1 MTIGERGYV
10 NREWI
15 LKRPSVFQIYGLQ
28 SQLQF
33 NDTVAPSVL
42 NRATRVG
49 PPSPIV
55 IEKLVH
61 RAEGRDDAES
71 CTSSLRLSVLSED
84 RLQAAVMLA
93 KKDLRRKRQE
103 SISHLSVEHLL
114 ERSQNTSP
122 QKNNTD
128 HSFQVSSGG
137 TPKTSGQKNHT
148 KPSAQVIVCTP
159 PKPSGQP
166 RPGRT
171 PPTKDLSNEQQ
182 LSQEIRKLQKELST
196 YVQRIE
202 QLANKGRVVEVLEPD
217 VKRRM
222 EIRRQEQAA
231 RSARIIYVLQKQVK
245 EIQEDLDKLHSQ
257 NTKQTKK
264 FVTVD
269 RLAAAHRGAIRAVQ
283 VFINQLSDPAESKV
297 PTYCKELGQLIR
309 QLSLCSA
316 KVEVRQ
322 GSSVCQTALDIL
334 QKLETLDSAL
344 SKQEKPMERDPALQN
359 INPAEKTSAKVV
371 SRSTSPHHP
380 VKGPIKRTSRRGPP
394 RKPTTVKTAGSRMA
408 GKPHR
413 TSQSL
418 VKERNEVLKAGLE
431 SLMHNKQKRDTEPQ
445 KTKKTIS
452 AINPAHVKAGH
463 IQDCNFQQPT
473 VSSRLRENQ
482 VPERETTVPWIPT
495 SPHSPSRQRLAHIV
509 VASRPEPRC
518 LFSSVKNPEKQQP
531 QVKSVDNTQLSP
543 SSHDRKQ
550 VQNEAVRQAWLERM
564 TAERLRELN
573 LLSEEEADRINKLR
587 TTVGSPTQW
596 AEKAERVARER
607 IQPLLD
613 QAQQVAGGES
623 DALRQQLKAAV
634 NPEASAEVLS
644 EAVLDDLLED
654 AARALWTTERQ
665 QVAETE
671 AERRLQ
677 GPTLES
683 MLLRMEEMERDQE
696 EVRRRFGMISY
707 SDPHT
712 WDKGT
717 DGSSVKLPFV
727 AETHRYMSSSRP
739 ASPQP
744 IRLTKPVFNAPTTAD
759 IFLQEPVET
768 GAVSETSVLDEDSS
782 VFNDPSHAV
791 KPGVKS
797 SGGLYLSVPPSM
809 QRSIQK
815 YRENHD
821 AFLQL
826 LSHEAM
832 GNFNPWAIADSL
844 AEELMDEAL
853 ADVAAEFQDVSSL
866 RKLSASHWRMQNIAQ
881 ESVDSSD
888 DEFFD
893 AREVLEG
900 KTAMLLGMSQWN
912 SNDLVEQIET
922 LGHIDQTQALQTD
935 PVLACLPWL
944 MRLGPVRMWRRNGED
959 PGGQVLD
966 LN

>member
-1 MTIGERGYV
+1 MISDFQRGSPVTIGELGYV

-15 LKRPSVFQIYGLQ
+15 QKRPSVFQIYGLQ

-49 PPSPIV
+49 PPSPIL

-103 SISHLSVEHLL
+103 SISRLSVEHPM

-137 TPKTSGQKNHT
+137 TPKMSGQKNHT
-148 KPSAQVIVCTP
+148 KPGAQVMVCSP

-171 PPTKDLSNEQQ
+171 PPTKDLSHEQQ

-196 YVQRIE
+196 YVQRIQ
-202 QLANKGRVVEVLEPD
+202 QLTNKGRVVELLEPD

-269 RLAAAHRGAIRAVQ
+269 RLAAAHRGATRAMQ

-322 GSSVCQTALDIL
+322 GSSVPETALDIL
-334 QKLETLDSAL
+334 QKLETLESAL
-344 SKQEKPMERDPALQN
+344 SKQEKPIERDPDLQN

-371 SRSTSPHHP
+371 SRSTSPPHP
-380 VKGPIKRTSRRGPP
+380 VKGPTKRTSRRGPP
-394 RKPTTVKTAGSRMA
+394 PKPTTVKTAGSRMA

-413 TSQSL
+413 TSQLL

-431 SLMHNKQKRDTEPQ
+431 SLMHNKHKREIEPQ
-445 KTKKTIS
+445 RPKKNIS
-452 AINPAHVKAGH
+452 AINPAYVK
-463 IQDCNFQQPT
+463 DCNFQQPT
-473 VSSRLRENQ
+473 VSSRMRENQ
-482 VPERETTVPWIPT
+482 FPERETTVPWIPT
-495 SPHSPSRQRLAHIV
+495 SPHSPSRQRV

-518 LFSSVKNPEKQQP
+518 LFSSVKSPEKQQP

-550 VQNEAVRQAWLERM
+550 VQNEALRQAWLERM
-564 TAERLRELN
+564 TAERLTELN
-573 LLSEEEADRINKLR
+573 RLSEEEAERINKLR
-587 TTVGSPTQW
+587 TTVGSSTQW

-607 IQPLLD
+607 TQPSLD
-613 QAQQVAGGES
+613 QAQQVAGAES
-623 DALRQQLKAAV
+623 DALRQRLKTAV
-634 NPEASAEVLS
+634 KPEASADVLS

-707 SDPHT
+707 SDPYT
-712 WDKGT
+712 WDKSK
-717 DGSSVKLPFV
+717 D
-727 AETHRYMSSSRP
+727 THRKMSSSRP

-744 IRLTKPVFNAPTTAD
+744 IQLTKPVLNAPSTAD

-791 KPGVKS
+791 TPGVKRT
-797 SGGLYLSVPPSM
+797 GGLYLSVPPSM

-826 LSHEAM
+826 LSHEAV

-853 ADVAAEFQDVSSL
+853 ADVAAEFQDVCEEYAEAVFTSEFLQPVQSPT
-866 RKLSASHWRMQNIAQ
+866 ASV
-881 ESVDSSD
+881 S
-888 DEFFD
+888 
-893 AREVLEG
+893 
-900 KTAMLLGMSQWN
+900 
-912 SNDLVEQIET
+912 
-922 LGHIDQTQALQTD
+922 
-935 PVLACLPWL
+935 
-944 MRLGPVRMWRRNGED
+944 
-959 PGGQVLD
+959 
-966 LN
+966 

>member
-1 MTIGERGYV
+1 MISDFQRGSPLTIGELGYV

-15 LKRPSVFQIYGLQ
+15 KKRPSVFQMYGLQ
-28 SQLQF
+28 SQLRF

-49 PPSPIV
+49 PPSPIM

-61 RAEGRDDAES
+61 RAKGRDDVDS

-103 SISHLSVEHLL
+103 SISRMSVEHPL
-114 ERSQNTSP
+114 ERSQNTSR
-122 QKNNTD
+122 QKNNMD

-137 TPKTSGQKNHT
+137 TPKMSCQKNHT
-148 KPSAQVIVCTP
+148 KPGAQVIVCTP
-159 PKPSGQP
+159 PKPSSQP

-245 EIQEDLDKLHSQ
+245 EIQEDLDKLRSQ

-264 FVTVD
+264 FVAVD
-269 RLAAAHRGAIRAVQ
+269 KLAAAHRGAIRAMQ

-322 GSSVCQTALDIL
+322 GSAVPETALDIL
-334 QKLETLDSAL
+334 QKLETLDLAL
-344 SKQEKPMERDPALQN
+344 SKQEKPMERDPDVQN
-359 INPAEKTSAKVV
+359 IKPAEKTSAKVV
-371 SRSTSPHHP
+371 ARSMSPPHP
-380 VKGPIKRTSRRGPP
+380 VKGPTKRTSRRGPP
-394 RKPTTVKTAGSRMA
+394 RKPTTVKTAGGRMA

-413 TSQSL
+413 TSQAL

-431 SLMHNKQKRDTEPQ
+431 SLIHNKQKREIELEKP
-445 KTKKTIS
+445 KKTIP
-452 AINPAHVKAGH
+452 INPAHVKAGH
-463 IQDCNFQQPT
+463 VQDCNFQQPT
-473 VSSRLRENQ
+473 VSSQLRENQ
-482 VPERETTVPWIPT
+482 VPQRETTVPWIPT
-495 SPHSPSRQRLAHIV
+495 SPHSPSRQRV

-518 LFSSVKNPEKQQP
+518 LFFPVKSPEKQQP
-531 QVKSVDNTQLSP
+531 QVKSIDNTQLSP

-550 VQNEAVRQAWLERM
+550 VQNEALRQAWLERM

-573 LLSEEEADRINKLR
+573 RLSEEEAERINKLR
-587 TTVGSPTQW
+587 TPVGSPTQW

-613 QAQQVAGGES
+613 QAQQVAGAGS
-623 DALRQQLKAAV
+623 DALRQRLKAAV
-634 NPEASAEVLS
+634 KPEASADVLS

-654 AARALWTTERQ
+654 AARAAWMTERQ

-671 AERRLQ
+671 AERLLQ

-696 EVRRRFGMISY
+696 EVRRRFAMISY

-717 DGSSVKLPFV
+717 D
-727 AETHRYMSSSRP
+727 TRRNMSSSRP

-744 IRLTKPVFNAPTTAD
+744 IRLTKPVLNEPSTAD
-759 IFLQEPVET
+759 IFLQKPVET

-791 KPGVKS
+791 TAGVKKT
-797 SGGLYLSVPPSM
+797 GGLYLSVPPSM

-826 LSHEAM
+826 LSHEAV
-832 GNFNPWAIADSL
+832 GNFNP
-844 AEELMDEAL
+844 
-853 ADVAAEFQDVSSL
+853 
-866 RKLSASHWRMQNIAQ
+866 
-881 ESVDSSD
+881 
-888 DEFFD
+888 
-893 AREVLEG
+893 
-900 KTAMLLGMSQWN
+900 
-912 SNDLVEQIET
+912 
-922 LGHIDQTQALQTD
+922 
-935 PVLACLPWL
+935 
-944 MRLGPVRMWRRNGED
+944 
-959 PGGQVLD
+959 
-966 LN
+966 